1 MLNPEQ
7 EHLLFQQKTGE
18 REKKITC
25 EASEKLGPGDRFLL
39 LMPPPPPPP
48 PGPPPAVL
56 PPAAPFRL
64 RRFFAG
70 LDVSA
75 NEKKNP
81 IG

>member
-1 MLNPEQ
+1 MESKVRLSEKTLCVA
-7 EHLLFQQKTGE
+7 LLFQQKN
-18 REKKITC
+18 ITC
-25 EASEKLGPGDRFLL
+25 EAREKLGPGDRFLL
-39 LMPPPPPPP
+39 LSPPPAL
-48 PGPPPAVL
+48 PGPPPAEL
-56 PPAAPFRL
+56 LPAAPFRF

>member
-1 MLNPEQ
+1 MILRAS
-7 EHLLFQQKTGE
+7 LVSMQK
-18 REKKITC
+18 KKNKNTC

-39 LMPPPPPPP
+39 PMPPPPPPP
-48 PGPPPAVL
+48 PGPPPAAL
-56 PPAAPFRL
+56 PPPAAPFRF

-75 NEKKNP
+75 NEKKNL